1 MEGEK
6 RGSAGAGSGSSGGS
20 PPPVKVVLLGQTCV
34 GKSSLV
40 LRFVQDRFFPNTEGT
55 IGAAFLT
62 KTLTLEESDSNSNP
76 SSTSTNGTNSNATT
90 STPSSNNSTSNG
102 NGKTPSTNTSEN
114 VSMVKFEIW
123 DTAGQERYHSLAPMY
138 YRGAQ
143 AAIVVYDI
151 TSRDSFDKSKQ
162 WVKELREKST
172 PDQIIALVGNKCD
185 LSSSRVVD
193 KEEAEK
199 YTGDEKLISMETSA
213 KDGTNVYLLFQ
224 TIAKQLPRSSIQSSK
239 SGSSSKLVTVNDTD
253 DSSSKCKC

>member
-1 MEGEK
+1 MEN
-6 RGSAGAGSGSSGGS
+6 SALA
-20 PPPVKVVLLGQTCV
+20 PPVKVVLLGQTCV

-62 KTLTLEESDSNSNP
+62 KTLTLDETDNNSNSTTTSISTSSSS
-76 SSTSTNGTNSNATT
+76 SSTSTSAANTNT
-90 STPSSNNSTSNG
+90 STATNTTAATSAGTSNNSS
-102 NGKTPSTNTSEN
+102 STNEN
-114 VSMVKFEIW
+114 MSTVKFEIW

-143 AAIVVYDI
+143 AAVVVFDI

-162 WVKELREKST
+162 WVRELREKST

-185 LSSSRVVD
+185 LSSTRAVD
-193 KEEAEK
+193 KEEADK
-199 YTGDEKLISMETSA
+199 YASEEKLISMETSA

-224 TIAKQLPRSSIQSSK
+224 TIAKQLPRSSIQTK
-239 SGSSSKLVTVNDTD
+239 SGSSAKLVTVT
-253 DSSSKCKC
+253 DSSDSKCKC

>member
-6 RGSAGAGSGSSGGS
+6 RGSAGAGSGVGS
-20 PPPVKVVLLGQTCV
+20 PPVKVVLLGQTCV

-62 KTLTLEESDSNSNP
+62 KTLTLDESDSNSNP
-76 SSTSTNGTNSNATT
+76 SSSTSTNSTNSNTTSTT
-90 STPSSNNSTSNG
+90 STPNNLTSNG

-199 YTGDEKLISMETSA
+199 YAGEEKLISMETSA

-253 DSSSKCKC
+253 DSPSKCKC